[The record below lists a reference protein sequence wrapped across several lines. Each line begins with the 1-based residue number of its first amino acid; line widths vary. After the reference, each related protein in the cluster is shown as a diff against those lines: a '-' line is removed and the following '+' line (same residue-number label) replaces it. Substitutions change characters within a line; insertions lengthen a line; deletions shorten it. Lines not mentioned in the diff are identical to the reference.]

1 MAYTTKAA
9 EYLCGGGARNDQIDY
24 FFDFC
29 STFKMVGK
37 KACYEIYRL
46 WARLLRHGQTPY
58 KNHGRFDFQSDLKWY
73 LQGETKGVID
83 DDPPSD
89 TIYDDDDPPSD
100 AISDDDLSSDTIYVD
115 DSPSDAICVD
125 SGI

>member
-9 EYLCGGGARNDQIDY
+9 EYLRGGGARNDQIDY

-29 STFKMVGK
+29 STFKNGGK

-73 LQGETKGVID
+73 LQGETKEVID

-89 TIYDDDDPPSD
+89 TIYDDPPSD
-100 AISDDDLSSDTIYVD
+100 VISDGDPPSDTIYVD
-115 DSPSDAICVD
+115 DLPSDAI
-125 SGI
+125 